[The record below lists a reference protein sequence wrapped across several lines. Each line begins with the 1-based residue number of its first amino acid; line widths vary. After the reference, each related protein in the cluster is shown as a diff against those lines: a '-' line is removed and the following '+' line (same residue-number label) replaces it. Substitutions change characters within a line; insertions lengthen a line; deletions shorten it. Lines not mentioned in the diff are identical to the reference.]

1 MEESK
6 WEECLNENQIKRVTS
21 LPVSLLFKDPIH
33 KELGLKIIAGF
44 QGINRNIYTADI
56 NRPGLALTGY
66 LEYFANDRIQVLGNT
81 EIHYLE
87 KLSPAE
93 IESRL
98 VAIFSFEIPAFLLS
112 RALTPPQIFLDVC
125 NKHGVPVIQSKLSTD
140 QVISRIILY
149 LAEKFSPSTEVH
161 GTAVDCFG
169 VGVLIVGKSGIGKSE
184 TALEL
189 VERGHR
195 FVGDDVIVLRRAVEE
210 AVIMEPHPFLE
221 HYMHLRGINII
232 DILSVYGAG
241 HIRRRKQLGLIVELV
256 EFKGGSSSTSDQSMF
271 YEDWKEKDVFGV
283 KIPYLVIPVA
293 PGRNIAVLVES
304 AALKCRLKELGIDID
319 KNFEE
324 RSIKRI
330 QNMDGGNYGKY

>member
-1 MEESK
+1 MSESR
-6 WEECLNENQIKRVTS
+6 WEECLNESRIKKISS
-21 LPVSLLFKDPIH
+21 LPVSSLFKDPIQ

-87 KLSPAE
+87 KLTPSE
-93 IESRL
+93 IEARL
-98 VAIFSFEIPAFLLS
+98 IAIFSFEIPAFLLS
-112 RALTPPQIFLDVC
+112 RGLTPPQVFLDIC
-125 NKHGVPVIQSKLSTD
+125 NRHGVPVIQSVLSTD
-140 QVISRIILY
+140 QVISRVILY
-149 LAEKFSPSTEVH
+149 LAEQFSPSTEVH

-195 FVGDDVIVLRRAVEE
+195 FVGDDVIVLRRAIEE
-210 AVIMEPHPFLE
+210 AVIMEPFPTLE

-232 DILSVYGAG
+232 DILAVYGAG

-256 EFKGGSSSTSDQSMF
+256 EFGGKAKDETDQSIF
-271 YEDWKEKDVFGV
+271 FDEWKEKEVLGV
-283 KIPYLVIPVA
+283 KVPYLVIPVG

-319 KNFEE
+319 KEFEE
-324 RSIKRI
+324 KSIKKI
-330 QNMDGGNYGKY
+330 QNRED